1 MLKILIL
8 LALSLNLAF
17 AKTRFTQDEKD
28 KFLADVK
35 QQLEAYKKENKGNI
49 DFEIIKPALYDELDV
64 MYKKEKFTRLELINM
79 KKQYEALSA
88 ARNKDSSGAKEQA
101 FYQFLNQKIEEANN
115 NPLEK
120 YKEGQICNN
129 WGCEDG
135 LKCAPAPTQEFA
147 SDNKKCSKANCAC
160 ENDNECDSRACT
172 YDSDKKRSTC
182 EMVKVCY
189 RPLSMGQSCV
199 TNPVCGEG
207 DCLPF
212 SSKSAGIGE
221 CVDVGGKCKGA
232 NDCCSESCNKG
243 RCVESYVCK
252 ECVKNGSKPTRGQN
266 CCEGLYQDLKGVCVP
281 DVPPIVPKATE
292 YKNTLMKKVFY
303 ALLNSVVDS
312 TYAIEAAT
320 GEETGGG
327 GSGGAASATQT
338 NGADVYT
345 SEEKR
350 GGGSGGAASA
360 TQTNGA
366 DDYVDAYGHVNANK
380 DKYENFQ
387 AKSLEPKA
395 KEKKALDL
403 KLERASDFKTCDIK
417 LRDDFYN
424 YLKKENLLD
433 LEIALLAFD
442 FMFSGEN
449 GVNDYWKKTSSEES
463 SSIYGRLHTASLE
476 HMKIRKATNDNIKTS
491 THKLTC
497 LCLDAM
503 GYKNITDPD
512 KKKFFE
518 NECEE
523 YKVTLAGSV
532 CYKSGANGVAESCVQ
547 GTEGCTCTD
556 SNINA
561 ISGCYKVSDGKR
573 ETCQEGSAGCTC
585 TDETAS
591 GIKGKR
597 MIVEWTA
604 KLRNFN
610 QTLTVDNTNTY
621 KSIKEVSEWASS
633 TDWNTVQNKTYTLF
647 NFNIKNPQ
655 YTAAAMGAIVG
666 ALLAAGVIAILGGFA
681 AGTLINS
688 WLAVGIIVSTSL
700 TTGTGVW
707 LIASLKGA
715 WISKHPEIHDQFVRT
730 YGCGKKET
738 CAEYRRELH
747 QPYNEVCG
755 IHTSANACIKN
766 FLVFYDENNQAN
778 YVVDPWVPAGMSK
791 TYVLK
796 DSTDAQDYA
805 HKLEQGF
812 RDALNRMRGANP
824 LATGGGGKDGGEYVA
839 EAYMWAEFINWSIL
853 EKYAPNIGREESKY
867 KLNEEVINSIKRA
880 AIGFAIN
887 AQFVKRD
894 PVGQSTAGANSSK
907 YCAVDPQDN
916 VTYCSP
922 DSENLDKFAD
932 YVYEYHF
939 LYPKTSRPKEI
950 SYPTVGLTTY
960 LGLMSDG
967 VAANLAVGASEAAK
981 QFSDLN
987 QKYLKDYLSN
997 LQLYKDNAIN
1007 AGNGSVVASIDA
1019 EIAKVNAELAQNE
1032 ALKGIL
1038 DSSDIAAKLGLS
1050 NGVASNGSGSTSG
1063 KSSSALTSGQNSY
1076 ANAVSTLRNARKEQ
1090 LKKLDNYKKAMAKN
1104 AARAAKMAT
1113 ASKNFNDSFLKPLTG
1128 NRGSGNGYGGSG
1140 VGGRGYGAGGAGAGG
1155 ENTGDSKDGASSQ
1168 NLGANIPAYP
1178 GADGM
1183 YDPNAAGSGSGSKS
1197 KAGSGSDS
1205 SSSGSSLAGSS
1216 GNGMSDEDARR
1227 LAEAIDARDKSGKDK
1242 YKTQEGSSIFERVTN
1257 AYIRNYDKIL
1267 DKKKKSDKDVIE
1279 KN

>member
-17 AKTRFTQDEKD
+17 AKTRFTQDERD

-88 ARNKDSSGAKEQA
+88 ARNKDSAGAKEQA

-172 YDSDKKRSTC
+172 YDSVKKRSTC

-292 YKNTLMKKVFY
+292 YKNPLMKKVFY
-303 ALLNSVVDS
+303 ALMSLAINTS
-312 TYAIEAAT
+312 YA
-320 GEETGGG
+320 
-327 GSGGAASATQT
+327 QT
-338 NGADVYT
+338 T
-345 SEEKR
+345 
-350 GGGSGGAASA
+350 
-360 TQTNGA
+360 GA
-366 DDYVDAYGHVNANK
+366 DDYVDTYGHVNSNK

-621 KSIKEVSEWASS
+621 KSIKEVSEWASG

-681 AGTLINS
+681 AGTIINA
-688 WLAVGIIVSTSL
+688 WAAAGIIVSTSL
-700 TTGTGVW
+700 TVGTGVW

-715 WISKHPEIHDQFVRT
+715 WISRHPEIHDQFVRT

-747 QPYNEVCG
+747 QPYNEICG
-755 IHTSANACIKN
+755 IHASANACIKN
-766 FLVFYDENNQAN
+766 FVVYYDDAGNPQ
-778 YVVDPWVPAGMSK
+778 YVVDPWIPAGMTAS
-791 TYVLK
+791 
-796 DSTDAQDYA
+796 SIMRDAGENYA
-805 HKLEQGF
+805 LKLENGF
-812 RDALNRMRGANP
+812 RKAKNTMVNLNPG
-824 LATGGGGKDGGEYVA
+824 ATGGGGKDGGQFVA
-839 EAYMWAEFINWSIL
+839 ESYMWQEFIDAKVLGDYTPQISTDANQYIL
-853 EKYAPNIGREESKY
+853 SEKIVEQ
-867 KLNEEVINSIKRA
+867 IKNA
-880 AIGFAIN
+880 AIKFAIN

-894 PVGQSTAGANSSK
+894 PVGQVTEATKNSK
-907 YCAVDPQDN
+907 YCSTDPLDN

-922 DSENLDKFAD
+922 DTDNLEKFAD

-1032 ALKGIL
+1032 ALKSIL
-1038 DSSDIAAKLGLS
+1038 DSSDIAAKLGLT
-1050 NGVASNGSGSTSG
+1050 NGVASNGAGSTSG
-1063 KSSSALTSGQNSY
+1063 KSSSSLTSGQNSY
-1076 ANAVSTLRNARKEQ
+1076 ANAVSTLRNARKDQ

-1140 VGGRGYGAGGAGAGG
+1140 VGGRGYGAGGAGGAGAGG
-1155 ENTGDSKDGASSQ
+1155 ENSGDSKDGANSQ
-1168 NLGANIPAYP
+1168 NVGANIPAYP

-1183 YDPNAAGSGSGSKS
+1183 YDPNAAGNGSGSGSKS
-1197 KAGSGSDS
+1197 KSGSGSDS

-1227 LAEAIDARDKSGKDK
+1227 LADAIDARDKSGKDK

>member
-17 AKTRFTQDEKD
+17 AKTRFTQDERD

-49 DFEIIKPALYDELDV
+49 DFEIIKPALYDELDI
-64 MYKKEKFTRLELINM
+64 MYKKEKFTRLELINI
-79 KKQYEALSA
+79 KKQYESLSA
-88 ARNKDSSGAKEQA
+88 ARNKDSAGAKEQA
-101 FYQFLNQKIEEANN
+101 FYQFLNQKIDEANN

-135 LKCAPAPTQEFA
+135 LKCAPVPSQEFA
-147 SDNKKCSKANCAC
+147 SDNKKCSKADCAC

-182 EMVKVCY
+182 EMVKICY

-212 SSKSAGIGE
+212 NSKSAGIGE
-221 CVDVGGKCKGA
+221 CVDIGGKCKGA

-243 RCVESYVCK
+243 RCVEAYVCK
-252 ECVKNGSKPTRGQN
+252 ECVKNGSKPTRGQK
-266 CCEGLYQDLKGVCVP
+266 CCEGLYQDLNGACVP
-281 DVPPIVPKATE
+281 DVPPVVPNATE
-292 YKNTLMKKVFY
+292 YKNPLLKKVFY
-303 ALLNSVVDS
+303 ALVSLAINTSYAQDS
-312 TYAIEAAT
+312 
-320 GEETGGG
+320 
-327 GSGGAASATQT
+327 ST
-338 NGADVYT
+338 N
-345 SEEKR
+345 
-350 GGGSGGAASA
+350 
-360 TQTNGA
+360 N
-366 DDYVDAYGHVNANK
+366 YVDTYNHVNSNK
-380 DKYENFQ
+380 DTYENFQ
-387 AKSLEPKA
+387 AKSLEAPA
-395 KEKKALDL
+395 KERKPLDL

-424 YLKKENLLD
+424 YLKKEKLLD

-449 GVNDYWKKTSSEES
+449 GVNDYWKKSSEES

-476 HMKIRKATNDNIKTS
+476 HMKIRKATNENIKNS

-503 GYKNITDPD
+503 GYKNIKDEN

-518 NECEE
+518 TECEE

-532 CYKSGANGVAESCVQ
+532 CYKTGANGSAESCVQ
-547 GTEGCTCTD
+547 GSTGCTCTD

-561 ISGCYKVSDGKR
+561 ISGCYKINAGVR
-573 ETCQEGSAGCTC
+573 ETCTEGSAGCTC

-604 KLRNFN
+604 KLRDFN
-610 QTLTVDNTNTY
+610 QTLTVDNTATY
-621 KSIKEVSEWASS
+621 RSIKEVSEWSAA
-633 TDWNTVQNKTYTLF
+633 TDWNSVQNKTYTLF

-681 AGTLINS
+681 AGTIINA
-688 WLAVGIIVSTSL
+688 WAAAGIILSSSL
-700 TTGTGVW
+700 TVGTGVW

-747 QPYNEVCG
+747 QPFNQVCG
-755 IHTSANACIKN
+755 IHASANACIKN
-766 FLVFYDENNQAN
+766 FVVYYDGAGNPQ
-778 YVVDPWVPAGMSK
+778 YVVDPWVPAGVSASAIMR
-791 TYVLK
+791 
-796 DSTDAQDYA
+796 DAGENYA
-805 HKLEQGF
+805 LKLENGF
-812 RDALNRMRGANP
+812 RKAKSTMVNLNPG
-824 LATGGGGKDGGEYVA
+824 ATGGGGKDGGQYVA
-839 EAYMWAEFINWSIL
+839 ESYMWKEFIDAKVLGDYTPDI
-853 EKYAPNIGREESKY
+853 SKEASRY
-867 KLNEEVINSIKRA
+867 VLNDKIIEQIKVA
-880 AIGFAIN
+880 AMHFAID
-887 AQFVKRD
+887 AQFVERHVFSGLRGEGD
-894 PVGQSTAGANSSK
+894 EK
-907 YCAVDPQDN
+907 YCSTDPSDG
-916 VTYCSP
+916 VRYCSS
-922 DSENLDKFAD
+922 DTENLEKFAD

-967 VAANLAVGASEAAK
+967 VTANLAVGASNAAK
-981 QFSDLN
+981 QFSTLN
-987 QKYLKDYLSN
+987 NGYLKDYLDN
-997 LQLYKDNAIN
+997 LKLFKDNAIN
-1007 AGNGSVVASIDA
+1007 AGNSSVLASIDA
-1019 EIAKVNAELAQNE
+1019 EMAKVNQELGKNE
-1032 ALKGIL
+1032 ALKAIL
-1038 DSSDIAAKLGLS
+1038 DSSDIASKLGLGS
-1050 NGVASNGSGSTSG
+1050 GVASNGGGTSTG
-1063 KSSSALTSGQNSY
+1063 KASSTLTSGQESY
-1076 ANAVSTLRNARKEQ
+1076 AKAVNTLRNARKEQ

-1104 AARAAKMAT
+1104 AARAAKMAA

-1128 NRGSGNGYGGSG
+1128 ARGSGNGYGGSG
-1140 VGGRGYGAGGAGAGG
+1140 VGGRGYGAGGAGTGG
-1155 ENTGDSKDGASSQ
+1155 EASGESKDESAAQ
-1168 NLGANIPAYP
+1168 NIGANIPALP

-1183 YDPNAAGSGSGSKS
+1183 YDPNAVGAGSSSKS
-1197 KAGSGSDS
+1197 KSASGSDS
-1205 SSSGSSLAGSS
+1205 SGSGGSLAGGS
-1216 GNGMSDEDARR
+1216 GMSDEDARR